1 MRVLGPQVY
10 FMAIFYKCIGTARA
24 LVHPPKPVIFFWVC
38 FGPWPWL
45 CAVLPHLGSRN
56 PFFYH
61 GVPSFAGVA
70 GVAVWHFWNP
80 LPSAAPDPL
89 AGHQELPQYYVEVE
103 TILCG
108 LQMNQMSCI
117 EQTLLQTMLK
127 NKSIQTMLKMLRKK
141 KSKKAGASIPRL
153 LACFALK
160 GIPRKNRRP
169 HQPRVSCVG

>member
-1 MRVLGPQVY
+1 MDAR
-10 FMAIFYKCIGTARA
+10 IGSGHGRDLRTAA
-24 LVHPPKPVIFFWVC
+24 AE
-38 FGPWPWL
+38 GTSTAAWP
-45 CAVLPHLGSRN
+45 A
-56 PFFYH
+56 
-61 GVPSFAGVA
+61 
-70 GVAVWHFWNP
+70 NP

-127 NKSIQTMLKMLRKK
+127 NKSIKTMLKK

>member
-1 MRVLGPQVY
+1 MPGFCSRGLVPTGGPTASRACENWRVPGAGAAPNPDGQCTGFSTGSWRHWV
-10 FMAIFYKCIGTARA
+10 FPRRKTAT
-24 LVHPPKPVIFFWVC
+24 IFFC
-38 FGPWPWL
+38 
-45 CAVLPHLGSRN
+45 
-56 PFFYH
+56 
-61 GVPSFAGVA
+61 
-70 GVAVWHFWNP
+70 NP

-89 AGHQELPQYYVEVE
+89 AGHQDLPQYYVEVE

-108 LQMNQMSCI
+108 LQMIQMSCI
-117 EQTLLQTMLK
+117 EQTLVQTMLK